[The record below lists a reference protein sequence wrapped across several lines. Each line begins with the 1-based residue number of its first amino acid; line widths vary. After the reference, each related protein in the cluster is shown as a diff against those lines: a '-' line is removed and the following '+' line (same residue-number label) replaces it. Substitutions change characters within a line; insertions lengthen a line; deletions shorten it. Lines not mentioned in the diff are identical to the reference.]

1 MKRVTLSVLVCLAV
15 AGATIVR
22 AAAQTPAGAPT
33 IDQLIDKCITAL
45 GGRAALEKVTSRTSK
60 GTIEIA
66 EASMTGSIEIFEK
79 APNMNAIAIEL
90 NGMQIRQ
97 AFDGKVGWEE
107 NPQTGLTEKT
117 GTDLAE
123 AKREATFN
131 MELHMKQL
139 YPKMTVRGRE
149 PLGTSSAWVVDA
161 VPAEGNPVVFY
172 FDTESGLLARMDAS
186 RQGPDGS
193 PMQVQA
199 YVEDYRVVDGVKVP
213 FVLRQ
218 VTSMFT
224 MVMRL
229 VEVKHN
235 VTLDDKMFKKPGGE

>member
-1 MKRVTLSVLVCLAV
+1 MKRVTLSLVVCLAV

-45 GGRAALEKVTSRTSK
+45 GGRAALEKLTSRTAK
-60 GTIEIA
+60 GTIEIP
-66 EASMTGSIEIFEK
+66 EASMTGSIEVYEK
-79 APNMNAIAIEL
+79 APNMNAIAIDL

-97 AFDGKVGWEE
+97 AFDGKVAWEE
-107 NPQTGLTEKT
+107 NPQTGLAEKT
-117 GTDLAE
+117 GTDLAD

-149 PLGTSSAWVVDA
+149 PFGTSSAWVVDA
-161 VPAEGNPVVFY
+161 VPAEGNPVAFY
-172 FDTESGLLARMDAS
+172 FDTESGLLVRMDAS

-213 FVLRQ
+213 FVMRQ

>member
-1 MKRVTLSVLVCLAV
+1 MKRVTLSLVVCLAV

-45 GGRAALEKVTSRTSK
+45 GGRAALEKLTSRTAK
-60 GTIEIA
+60 GTIEIP
-66 EASMTGSIEIFEK
+66 EASMTGSIEVYEK
-79 APNMNAIAIEL
+79 APNMNAIAIDL

-97 AFDGKVGWEE
+97 AFDGKVAWEE
-107 NPQTGLTEKT
+107 NPQTGLAEKT
-117 GTDLAE
+117 GTDLAD
-123 AKREATFN
+123 AKREGTFN

-149 PLGTSSAWVVDA
+149 PFGTSSAWVVDA
-161 VPAEGNPVVFY
+161 VPAEGNPVAFY
-172 FDTESGLLARMDAS
+172 FDTESGLLVRMDAS

-213 FVLRQ
+213 FVMRQ